1 MSSKR
6 KRDVEE
12 SFSSPS
18 SKQMK
23 MEEVTRSGRVRKKP
37 AKFDDR
43 VDIDGKPD
51 VVPVTTLVET
61 PKVTIPAPAVVKPE
75 PFEEVPVADESMVDI
90 RDEMFE
96 DSGSKGSRAH
106 RPRKKSAKVLEMEEF
121 EEAEKK
127 STTVKKEIVKKVKSP
142 AALSGVITGPLTIA
156 TTPVLKIK
164 DIPTMPKVEP
174 VVMPTMPT
182 QLTPQKSPV
191 AGSSK
196 LASPGSSKTPPGN
209 KGSVIKLLLS
219 SPTQSA
225 PSVSAANISQLTTM
239 TDTKPPAS
247 AKKAKGK
254 GKTPASVPETKV
266 TSKIKQAL
274 ESPGPGTIQ
283 IQPRII
289 SIKKAAA
296 EEDLEEDSELAHLE
310 TVAHTSRGKKG
321 SKKVAVKDESPF
333 MPPPAPSPNVIHV
346 GPMNIGLEVKQE
358 NETSVKKGKKSKVK
372 GGQAK
377 LDMGE
382 TMMQDE
388 FGIDLPEI
396 ELGGAGSDSFMDID
410 DDEDGLMIPEE
421 EVETEKPKIIKVG
434 KKKSPKAKGKVQL
447 GDIPSADGSELV
459 MDLGGD
465 KKKNISKKSAK
476 FDDPYDSIVSQ
487 LNKKKRAPTA
497 YMMWCSANRSAL
509 VYDNPGMDFSTI
521 SKTLGE
527 MWSNLSEKQ
536 KLVWKRKAKKAA
548 GKGSTLITTGKVQSA
563 SATGKVPAGKML
575 TARQAAAVS
584 QKANPALAQALLAAK
599 QVRTPVLDDIN
610 SPVKGFGIEPVD
622 VAAHLKIVGESL
634 SIIGMK
640 LQEHRGLIAVQGSLS
655 VLLDSML
662 CAVAPLM
669 CLTAVLPETDGLP
682 AETHLKTLDNIAY
695 IMPGL

>member
-310 TVAHTSRGKKG
+310 TVAHTSKGKKG

-476 FDDPYDSIVSQ
+476 FDDPYDS
-487 LNKKKRAPTA
+487 
-497 YMMWCSANRSAL
+497 
-509 VYDNPGMDFSTI
+509 
-521 SKTLGE
+521 
-527 MWSNLSEKQ
+527 
-536 KLVWKRKAKKAA
+536 VWKRKAKKAA

-599 QVRTPVLDDIN
+599 QVRSPVLDDIN